1 MEVRT
6 EPCKAVLR
14 VDIPLHKPYPYS
26 LYHGEDSSIL
36 GTNEMFGFKMFLPPG
51 VHQFASENMKKYR
64 VLKGKARLP
73 TNHPFLRGYVC

>member
-6 EPCKAVLR
+6 EPPCKPVLG
-14 VDIPLHKPYPYS
+14 VDFPLHKPYPYS

-51 VHQFASENMKKYR
+51 SLSVR
-64 VLKGKARLP
+64 P
-73 TNHPFLRGYVC
+73 